1 MFNFS
6 KRVFSARE
14 TDFIFKQLEEA
25 SDQGFLSRRSERNP
39 YLIASYCG
47 VEEAGISPKWN
58 VKIYSF
64 NKARAGH
71 SIVCIDSEVL
81 QKLVE
86 ADYESFVPPD
96 LQVLRVDDAGWGFP
110 LCGVMVGV
118 TDEVEVLTDVVPV
131 GYFRSDTETNFGTRL
146 YLDKYTE
153 LALDLIDKFE
163 ALPDTHRIE
172 ICTGFINRPVKER
185 LRELRFD
192 VRVVEV
198 KGLLQDEL
206 EKRYKEY
213 VTREVGEDL
222 YFDPKEIGKSS
233 IPKHYSA
240 CVDFGRKRCPEL
252 LKNGWK
258 ALAGY

>member
-1 MFNFS
+1 MLNFS

-14 TDFIFKQLEEA
+14 TELIIKRLNGA
-25 SDQGFLSRRSERNP
+25 SEQGFLSRRSERNP

-64 NKARAGH
+64 NKEKGGH
-71 SIVCIDSEVL
+71 SIVCIDSQVL

-86 ADYESFVPPD
+86 ADYESFILPD

-118 TDEVEVLTDVVPV
+118 TDELEVLTDVVPV
-131 GYFRSDTETNFGTRL
+131 EYFRSDTETNFGTRL
-146 YLDKYTE
+146 YLDKYSE
-153 LALDLIDKFE
+153 LALGLLDKFE

-185 LRELRFD
+185 LREFGFD

-213 VTREVGEDL
+213 VVREIGENL

-233 IPKHYSA
+233 IPRHYSA